1 MVVQSVKRER
11 HVSCVCQNVSHEV
24 TCITPIHYCFMAD
37 LSFTYFFSLHTLSK
51 KVTVKGRQKRFHSSF
66 FVPNEFLCNHCPAI
80 NVTSYLEEVVGEIC
94 HQTSFLYP
102 VTGEKESTFK
112 HKESSEF
119 VLMFSNWK
127 PFTSLPQ
134 SQPFQNWVGFLACFN
149 LSQSDRFQVENIV
162 PRLVLRNA
170 EYSFQ
175 SISSLW
181 SHFFA

>member
-1 MVVQSVKRER
+1 MEWSRYYGCSKCKERKR

-102 VTGEKESTFK
+102 VTGEKELTFK
-112 HKESSEF
+112 HKKSSEF

-134 SQPFQNWVGFLACFN
+134 SQPILKMCRIFSLFQPKP
-149 LSQSDRFQVENIV
+149 IK
-162 PRLVLRNA
+162 
-170 EYSFQ
+170 
-175 SISSLW
+175 
-181 SHFFA
+181 